1 MATLL
6 LDEMKDAC
14 MAHAVAKGWSL
25 LLIIRPRVDFWKEAA
40 WWPEMVDF
48 IRAYPIDESTFDTW
62 DRFSKEHS
70 GVDKSTDAVA
80 AFKTYATDYLGIQ
93 ILQI

>member
-6 LDEMKDAC
+6 LNEMKDAC

-48 IRAYPIDESTFDTW
+48 IRAYPIHESTFDTW
-62 DRFSKEHS
+62 DRFSKENCS
-70 GVDKSTDAVA
+70 LDKADAVA
-80 AFKTYATDYLGIQ
+80 AFKTYAIHYLGIQ
-93 ILQI
+93 ILRI